1 MDLYIFCSYRFNDPV
16 TRAVKKLA
24 EALEAAPFFIRL
36 HTVNAEHGGSIRHT
50 VFKDL
55 EGSRMVVVIGT
66 RTWGE
71 KTSTD
76 GCTFDEWDFIEDR
89 NKPRYLINMLAPGEE
104 FKVSTTVP
112 IFRNRLIEKWAP
124 NASTGEWDAP
134 PSAPGGGHHQA
145 VRQVQAPLDP
155 GAVHTR
161 DKLVGCEGG
170 RDL

>member
-1 MDLYIFCSYRFNDPV
+1 M
-16 TRAVKKLA
+16 KLA
-24 EALEAAPFFIRL
+24 EALAAAPFFIRL

-71 KTSTD
+71 KTSTA

-112 IFRNRLIEKWAP
+112 IFRNREMGP
-124 NASTGEWDAP
+124 ECEHGGVGRP
-134 PSAPGGGHHQA
+134 PSAPGGGHRQA